1 MCIIYRRDTLSFTAD
16 IQNVFLVKVSNR
28 NYAHCVFCIP
38 QLCFGHKK
46 HVGHNS
52 YSKDLIRRYLCTDL
66 ELFKGIEM
74 VMAATV
80 VGCIKFGLE
89 SVAES
94 MISKYN
100 LHSSDIRPISDD
112 ALHSEM
118 IVNCNGPSI
127 NEADNILS
135 EVASYYFSKQK
146 TNQGWRFVTKNNV
159 EEKFGAVLKRKWL

>member
-1 MCIIYRRDTLSFTAD
+1 MKQRICILTDST
-16 IQNVFLVKVSNR
+16 
-28 NYAHCVFCIP
+28 
-38 QLCFGHKK
+38 K
-46 HVGHNS
+46 H
-52 YSKDLIRRYLCTDL
+52 SKDLIRRFLCTDL

-127 NEADNILS
+127 NEVDNILS
-135 EVASYYFSKQK
+135 EAASYYFSKQK
-146 TNQGWRFVTKNNV
+146 SNQGWSFVTK
-159 EEKFGAVLKRKWL
+159 K